1 MPGSDL
7 YRSRRSSLIRTSA
20 LMLFSTLLCAPA
32 FAEKVGPTY
41 GVKVS
46 SSDAHLARHLT
57 ISVGK
62 SVIVDLPRPASEVFV
77 SDPQIANAVVR
88 SSTRLY
94 IIGAT
99 SGHTSIFAMDQGG
112 HKIAVFDVHVGR
124 DMNELRRILST
135 ALPGNDIHVSTV
147 KDTVILTGTVDSAV
161 EAQKAADIAQAFVG
175 YAVVGGG
182 GSSGGASST
191 NISLGQTQ
199 IVKGSLIN
207 SLVIRGKE
215 QVMLRVTVAEVQRN
229 VIKQLGI
236 SENGSW
242 GGSTVSLANMPGMS
256 TQPASYL
263 GTTTSAAGV
272 VSGFIGG
279 AGGAEIGGAG
289 SLLADVQ
296 AFERNGVARVLAE
309 PTVTA
314 ISGESATF
322 MAGGTIPVTTQSS
335 INPQTGV
342 CTVTTALTPYGVTL
356 NFTPTVLSGGRISL
370 HLATEVTEIDGMNAV
385 QYGCSNAIGFRTR
398 KNETTVELPSGG
410 SIMSAGLIQ
419 QTNKQVIAGVP
430 GLMDLP
436 ILGTLFRS
444 RDYQRQETELV
455 VIVTPYI
462 AKTLRPDQIARP
474 DDGFADA
481 SDPESM
487 FLGRVNRIYSS
498 TQDPNAMQNFKG
510 DVGFIQN

>member
-1 MPGSDL
+1 MASSAK
-7 YRSRRSSLIRTSA
+7 YRRSP
-20 LMLFSTLLCAPA
+20 STLLRASAAVLFSAALTAPVCAEA
-32 FAEKVGPTY
+32 VGSTHDLRISA
-41 GVKVS
+41 GEQKI
-46 SSDAHLARHLT
+46 AHHLT
-57 ISVGK
+57 IAAGR
-62 SVIVDLPRPASEVFV
+62 SVIVDLPRAASEVFV
-77 SDPQIANAVVR
+77 SDPTIANAVVR
-88 SSTRLY
+88 SSRKLY
-94 IIGAT
+94 IIASA
-99 SGHTSIFAMDQGG
+99 SGETSIFAMDKDGR
-112 HKIAVFDVHVGR
+112 KIAVLDVTVGR
-124 DMNELRRILST
+124 DMNELRRILNT
-135 ALPGNDIHVSTV
+135 AIPGNDIHVQTV
-147 KDTVILTGTVDSAV
+147 KDTVILTGSVASAV

-175 YAVVGGG
+175 YSVVGGG
-182 GSSGGASST
+182 GSSGGTSST
-191 NISLGQTQ
+191 NISLGTPQ
-199 IVKGSLIN
+199 IVNGSLIN

-236 SENGSW
+236 SQDGSW
-242 GGSTVSLANMPGMS
+242 GGSSFSFQNTPTMA
-256 TQPASYL
+256 TQPS
-263 GTTTSAAGV
+263 TSVIAKIVGGAAGAQL
-272 VSGFIGG
+272 
-279 AGGAEIGGAG
+279 AGNAG

-296 AFERNGVARVLAE
+296 AFERNGVARILAE

-322 MAGGTIPVTTQSS
+322 MAGGTIPVTSQSS

-342 CTVTTALTPYGVTL
+342 CTVSTTLTPYGVTL

-370 HLATEVTEIDGMNAV
+370 HLATEVTEIDGMNAL
-385 QYGCSNAIGFRTR
+385 QSACSNSVGFRTR

-419 QTNKQVIAGVP
+419 QTSQQVIAGVP
-430 GLMDLP
+430 GLMNLP

-487 FLGRVNRIYSS
+487 FLGRVNRIYST
-498 TQDPNAMQNFKG
+498 TQDPQAMQSFKG
-510 DVGFIQN
+510 NVGFIQD